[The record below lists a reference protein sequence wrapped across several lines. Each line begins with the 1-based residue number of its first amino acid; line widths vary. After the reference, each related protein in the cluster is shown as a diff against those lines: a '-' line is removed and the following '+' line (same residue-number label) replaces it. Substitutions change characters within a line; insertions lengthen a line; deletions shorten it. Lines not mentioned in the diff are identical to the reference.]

1 MLVFSLLLNGTHK
14 PVLLQQTK
22 VKKAVKFLPS
32 FCSLPPPSPFFYP
45 SPKYPSKCQTVVSS
59 RLFQLS
65 LMWVGAHYKI
75 SWPNY
80 PKSWLPPA
88 KRPSCK
94 GSPNAWEK
102 LLPFFFFFFLPA
114 LKKKGGFKNIFGQA
128 SRSRELW
135 SGLFCVLLCGG

>member
-14 PVLLQQTK
+14 PVLLQHTK

-32 FCSLPPPSPFFYP
+32 CCSPPPPSPFFYP

-102 LLPFFFFFFLPA
+102 LLPFFFFFLPA